1 MHKPETGGYA
11 LASGRGQPKVT
22 PNPNTDPHRA
32 LKKASRHIQAS
43 LDMIQKQLAG
53 QGRISTSDDRV
64 VMLEHLSFAMG
75 LVEGY
80 IEGSEWVKNDVRT

>member
-1 MHKPETGGYA
+1 MSKERDYYA
-11 LASGRGQPKVT
+11 MTSGQSKVS

-32 LKKASRHIQAS
+32 LKKAAREIQAS
-43 LDMIQKQLAG
+43 LDLVNKALVG
-53 QGRISTSDDRV
+53 QDRISTSDDRV

-80 IEGSEWVKNDVRT
+80 IEGSEWVKNGT